1 MRRKTTKELIKRN
14 LAGIALS
21 GFLILAGVFLLFL
34 SKLPVASYEDCLEK
48 TVTVDSI
55 SYHYGYRSSGYW
67 ELRTENG
74 ESYNLTGS
82 FDRSE
87 MKESLTHGVEAQI
100 RYWELR
106 TEDGESYNLTGS
118 FDRSEMKESL
128 THGVEAQIRYWENW
142 LGNLFGH
149 KYAEEVVVNGKRIVS
164 YNNDEDQHL
173 TALYLLSGACILF
186 GAAGLFLFRWEVR
199 RNRELQRKRDQRIE
213 KKYGKKQGK

>member
-14 LAGIALS
+14 LVSIALS

-34 SKLPVASYEDCLEK
+34 SKLPVASYEDCREK
-48 TVTVDSI
+48 TVTVDFI
-55 SYHYGYRSSGYW
+55 RYHYGYRSSG
-67 ELRTENG
+67 
-74 ESYNLTGS
+74 
-82 FDRSE
+82 
-87 MKESLTHGVEAQI
+87 H
-100 RYWELR
+100 WELR

-142 LGNLFGH
+142 RGNLFGH

-199 RNRELQRKRDQRIE
+199 RNRERRVRNLQRLLR
-213 KKYGKKQGK
+213 QGGRML

>member
-14 LAGIALS
+14 LVSIALS

-34 SKLPVASYEDCLEK
+34 SKLPVATYEDCRQK
-48 TVTVDSI
+48 TVTVDFI
-55 SYHYGYRSSGYW
+55 RYHYGYRSSGHW
-67 ELRTENG
+67 ELRTKG
-74 ESYNLTGS
+74 
-82 FDRSE
+82 
-87 MKESLTHGVEAQI
+87 
-100 RYWELR
+100 
-106 TEDGESYNLTGS
+106 GESYNLTGS

-142 LGNLFGH
+142 RGNLFGH

>member
-1 MRRKTTKELIKRN
+1 MRRKTTKDLVKRN

-34 SKLPVASYEDCLEK
+34 SKLPVASYEDCREK
-48 TVTVDSI
+48 TVTVDSMR
-55 SYHYGYRSSGYW
+55 YHYGYISSG
-67 ELRTENG
+67 
-74 ESYNLTGS
+74 
-82 FDRSE
+82 
-87 MKESLTHGVEAQI
+87 
-100 RYWELR
+100 YWELR

-128 THGVEAQIRYWENW
+128 THGVEAQIRYLENW
-142 LGNLFGH
+142 RGNLFGH

-213 KKYGKKQGK
+213 KKYGKKKGK